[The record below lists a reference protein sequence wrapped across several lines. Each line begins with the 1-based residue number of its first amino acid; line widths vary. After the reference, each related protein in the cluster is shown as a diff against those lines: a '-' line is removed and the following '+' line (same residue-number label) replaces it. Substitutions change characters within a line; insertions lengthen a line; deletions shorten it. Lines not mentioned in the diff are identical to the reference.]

1 MQSSYKILVTGGTG
15 FIGKHLINRLQTQG
29 HHLTVIDNLSASQ
42 KNQLPSGIKFYQKD
56 IGNPALIKLFKA
68 IKPQVVYHLAA
79 DNRITSSPQETILSN
94 VIGTFNMLNLSKLT
108 KVKHFIFTSS
118 AAVYGESKNLPI
130 KETHPTKPISAYGVS
145 KLAGELYCQLFK
157 DHFPST
163 IFRFANVYGPGQN
176 SSSEGGV
183 VAIFISKFLKSQ
195 KPIIYGTGQQTR
207 DFVYVDDVID
217 ALVLAL
223 AKPQSTIL
231 NIGSSQQTKII
242 DLLKLTAKLI
252 HQKPEYIK
260 KPKRPVEIE
269 KSVFES
275 KLATQKLGWQP
286 KTSLATG
293 LKQTIDYFKPL

>member
-15 FIGKHLINRLQTQG
+15 FIGKHLINRLQAQG
-29 HHLTVIDNLSASQ
+29 HRLTVIDNLSASQ
-42 KNQLPSGIKFYQKD
+42 KNQLPSNIKFYQQD
-56 IGNPALIKLFKA
+56 IDDPALIKLFKA

-79 DNRITSSPQETILSN
+79 DNRITSSPQETISSN

-145 KLAGELYCQLFK
+145 KLTGELYCQLFK
-157 DHFPST
+157 NYFPST

-183 VAIFISKFLKSQ
+183 VAIFINQFLKNQ
-195 KPIIYGTGQQTR
+195 KPIIYGTGKQTR

-223 AKPQSTIL
+223 KKPQLATL
-231 NIGSSQQTKII
+231 NIGSSQPTSI
-242 DLLKLTAKLI
+242 LKLLTITSKLLN
-252 HQKPEYIK
+252 KPISYTR

-269 KSVFES
+269 KSLFS
-275 KLATQKLGWQP
+275 HQLATQKLGWQP
-286 KTSLATG
+286 KTSLTTG
-293 LKQTIDYFKPL
+293 LQQTIDYFKAI